1 MCRPFNNNEKVAG
14 SNQCILMN
22 KEHRQVVIKNPQGGE
37 DKVFTYDY
45 VYDSCLPEEDEDY
58 AGQDTVW
65 GDLGTELLEAAWA
78 GYNYS
83 LFAYGQTGSG
93 KSHSMVG
100 FGEARGVIPRAC
112 EAIFE
117 KMRGGGGNANEGDDV
132 RYKVEASMLEI
143 YNERIRDLFVP
154 MNQQDKGGLKV
165 RDSPSTGAY
174 VYGLKKIPVV
184 SYSQIE
190 RLMAFGTKNRTVAA
204 TNMNETSSRA
214 HTIFCIAFVQTVVN
228 RDTMKANDIRSE
240 ISLVDLAGSERVSR
254 TGASGDRL
262 VEGGHINKR

>member
-1 MCRPFNNNEKVAG
+1 MERAYEAKRRCCLNSEDAANNTVA
-14 SNQCILMN
+14 NNVQ
-22 KEHRQVVIKNPQGGE
+22 
-37 DKVFTYDY
+37 
-45 VYDSCLPEEDEDY
+45 
-58 AGQDTVW
+58 
-65 GDLGTELLEAAWA
+65 ELLEAAWA

-100 FGEARGVIPRAC
+100 FGEARGIIPRAC

-117 KMRGGGGNANEGDDV
+117 KMANAKAGEQEGSGGDDV

-154 MNQQDKGGLKV
+154 MSQQEKAGLKV

-174 VYGLKKIPVV
+174 VDGLKKIPVV
-184 SYSQIE
+184 SYRQIE

-214 HTIFCIAFVQTVVN
+214 HTIFCIAFVQTVVI
-228 RDTMKANDIRSE
+228 RDTMKANDIR
-240 ISLVDLAGSERVSR
+240 
-254 TGASGDRL
+254 
-262 VEGGHINKR
+262 